1 MIQALIHASIVLGIG
16 LLICGLVRRR
26 PVLAGA
32 IALITLTT
40 DLAAGQFT
48 VDLHRT
54 PSCHTRN

>member
-32 IALITLTT
+32 IALIALTT
-40 DLAAGQFT
+40 DLALANSRLIFT
-48 VDLHRT
+48 VPQAL
-54 PSCHTRN
+54 TRN